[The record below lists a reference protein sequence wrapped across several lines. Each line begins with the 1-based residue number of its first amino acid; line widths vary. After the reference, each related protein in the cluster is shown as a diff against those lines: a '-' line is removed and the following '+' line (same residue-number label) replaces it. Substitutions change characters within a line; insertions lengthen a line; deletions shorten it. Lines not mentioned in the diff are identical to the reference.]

1 LNIFV
6 INLSDA
12 VRRRQFQKQ
21 QLLELGLE
29 YKILKAVSIDDISNE
44 IYKKHYYD
52 WQRPLRNTEVA
63 CYFSHKS
70 AWNKIIKNDQ
80 PALILEDDALLSKCV
95 PELLKSFTNKQNVDY
110 INLEASARKKF
121 ISKVGEGIAC
131 NSKLFRLYQDRSG
144 AAGYILWPSGAKK
157 LLRYER
163 ENGISLAD
171 AQIAHCN
178 TLVGYQIEPAQI
190 IQLSQCKHYEIPNIY
205 SNEIQIST
213 VSQPNNPKVHAIFWI
228 KRITAQAKL
237 GIQILSFIIKS
248 KRRYIKL
255 NKENFNKKI
264 EKIY

>member
-12 VRRRQFQKQ
+12 VERRQFQKQ
-21 QLLELGLE
+21 QLSELGLE
-29 YKILKAVSIDDISNE
+29 YKILNAVSIDDISNKT
-44 IYKKHYYD
+44 YTQHYYD

-63 CYFSHKS
+63 CYFSHRS
-70 AWNKIIKNDQ
+70 AWNKIIKTNQ

-95 PELLKSFTNKQNVDY
+95 PELLKSFTSKQNVDY
-110 INLEASARKKF
+110 INFEASGRKKF
-121 ISKVGEGIAC
+121 ISKVGEGIVC

-157 LLRYER
+157 LLQYEE

-178 TLVGYQIEPAQI
+178 SLVSFQIEPAHI
-190 IQLSQCKHYEIPNIY
+190 IQLAQCNYYGIPNIY
-205 SNEIQIST
+205 SDAIQMST
-213 VSQPNNPKVHAIFWI
+213 VSQPNNSKVHAIFWV

-237 GIQILSFIIKS
+237 GVHILSLIIKS
-248 KRRYIKL
+248 KRKYIKF
-255 NKENFNKKI
+255 NKENFIKK
-264 EKIY
+264 